1 MASGNGCFSFAVP
14 GGIMRKKEKMKNVRC
29 WIYFNLHSC
38 TSGNW
43 MGTVGW
49 TKTKNH
55 RALATANGFK
65 GAFYWYCAIVNFLN
79 YINSSWA
86 VSKVAG
92 FAIALA
98 IIEGFNGWIDML
110 EETRKAY
117 EK

>member
-1 MASGNGCFSFAVP
+1 MLDVGFILTYIVVP
-14 GGIMRKKEKMKNVRC
+14 VVIGWGLWDGRKQ
-29 WIYFNLHSC
+29 
-38 TSGNW
+38 
-43 MGTVGW
+43 
-49 TKTKNH
+49 KNH

>member
-1 MASGNGCFSFAVP
+1 MLDVGFILTYIVVP
-14 GGIMRKKEKMKNVRC
+14 VVIGGGLWDGRKQ
-29 WIYFNLHSC
+29 
-38 TSGNW
+38 
-43 MGTVGW
+43 
-49 TKTKNH
+49 KNH